1 MRRVASSHHDRM
13 VTLRNNRYFQGV
25 SDDLLEALANQ
36 TQLYRFDAGEN
47 LFMEGDPCLG
57 LYILQQGGVKL
68 YKLSPQGRELI
79 ITVFEDNASFNEVPV
94 FDEGTN
100 PVNVEAL
107 EDCEVWIVEA
117 DAIRRLIQ
125 VHPEAAQ
132 AIILNLSQNLRMLVG
147 LVEELSFFQVTNRL
161 ARLIYNSPREQLS
174 GDFSQRMTQ
183 DDMAARLGTVRE
195 VVARSLRELE
205 RSGAIQI
212 SHRQVK
218 VVDPELLQE
227 WAQFPCDE

>member
-1 MRRVASSHHDRM
+1 M
-13 VTLRNNRYFQGV
+13 VTLRSNRYFHGV
-25 SDDLLEALANQ
+25 SEDFLEALASQ
-36 TQLYRFDAGEN
+36 TQLYRFDAGETV
-47 LFMEGDPCLG
+47 FWEGDPCLG
-57 LYILQQGGVKL
+57 LYILQEGSVKL

-79 ITVFEDNASFNEVPV
+79 ITVFEDDASFNEVPV

-107 EDCEVWIVEA
+107 EDCEIWIVEA
-117 DAIRRLIQ
+117 EAIRHLIK

-132 AIILNLSQNLRMLVG
+132 AIILNLSQNLRKLVG

-161 ARLIYNSPREQLS
+161 ARLIYNSPQEQLS
-174 GDFSQRMTQ
+174 GDFSQRMTR

-212 SHRQVK
+212 VRRQVK
-218 VVDPELLQE
+218 VVDQELLQE
-227 WAQFPCDE
+227 WAQFPCDESGG